1 MKVLRVIFIA
11 IAATMVASCS
21 DEGNSLNA
29 AGPTRNVAAAFRSA
43 AVPAP
48 SHSFTTI
55 HRFANE
61 SSGGGNPF
69 SDVLYANGV
78 FYGATVGFGGPDLLN
93 STECG
98 SIYVLTPNQNF
109 TSFTVKFLHLF
120 DRTDGCNPLGHL
132 IVIGSRLYGATENG
146 GAFGGG
152 TVFSIGTAGGPLT
165 DLYSFKCGSDG
176 CNPEGPLISLDGNVY
191 GTTYGGG
198 TGCGDGCGTVFSV
211 PVTGGSD
218 VILHSFTGSPDGAA
232 PTGGVKIVG
241 STLYGTTTSGG
252 KGNFGSVFG
261 VPLNGGPETM
271 MYSFVGGPSDGAN
284 PDSYGR
290 LTNIGSNLYGT
301 TTAGGTS
308 GNGTVFSLPITG
320 GPDTLLYSFAGGSD
334 GAAPEA
340 PVLPIGTTL
349 YGTTN
354 RDGVYGVGTLYS
366 VPLAGG
372 ADTVIHQFELA
383 DHQGGYGRNSGLTDV
398 NNELY
403 GTTQVS
409 GDRNIYGYGT
419 IYQQLIP
426 Q

>member
-252 KGNFGSVFG
+252 KANFGSVFG
-261 VPLNGGPETM
+261 VPLN
-271 MYSFVGGPSDGAN
+271 
-284 PDSYGR
+284 
-290 LTNIGSNLYGT
+290 
-301 TTAGGTS
+301 
-308 GNGTVFSLPITG
+308 G